1 MFEEFYE
8 MYETEEQEV
17 VALINRCIG
26 GGFNW
31 KGNFWEMTVVTL
43 GIVSCDTG
51 KVSTKEERLD
61 WPVTD
66 EERHSDKGWGRFQ
79 NEQICRLKIRRMKEE
94 WAKDLVVQPWCISE
108 VVKAHED
115 CPELQAVLEEYHKPV
130 VIQDQVLGELTL
142 DKDYDTFEGEIQWCG
157 KDVSL
162 SLEVNAES
170 KPSWTRARSAAKK
183 LLADCDTWDKAMRE
197 LAAKNLTELANNW
210 LSQDEENPCNPETDP
225 ITEEE
230 LARRI
235 SMIFDVEE
243 ELTGDPAA
251 MDAVGE
257 MLDEAEKLAEKA
269 KAAIKAA
276 LADEDSRYHSVVT
289 FFMEFHRDEVGP
301 DIAAELFPGT
311 DPAKLSFAEMV
322 DFLKLKRFGSLVDSE
337 MNQQV
342 FILDLSFN
350 PEITDE
356 LMVIYFDLNKEI
368 FCITHES

>member
-1 MFEEFYE
+1 MFEECYE
-8 MYETEEQEV
+8 MYESEEQEV

-79 NEQICRLKIRRMKEE
+79 DEQICRLKIRRMKEE

-115 CPELQAVLEEYHKPV
+115 CPELQAVLDEYHKPV

-210 LSQDEENPCNPETDP
+210 LSQDEENPRNPETDP
-225 ITEEE
+225 ITEDE

-235 SMIFDVEE
+235 SLTSLSVTLTSSTFSSIWV
-243 ELTGDPAA
+243 TGDSPVVPLTTRPSAPSATRYLASFCAA
-251 MDAVGE
+251 AKSTLPSDCIGVTIAGRMRPKG
-257 MLDEAEKLAEKA
+257 AE
-269 KAAIKAA
+269 
-276 LADEDSRYHSVVT
+276 SRRCMSC
-289 FFMEFHRDEVGP
+289 
-301 DIAAELFPGT
+301 
-311 DPAKLSFAEMV
+311 
-322 DFLKLKRFGSLVDSE
+322 SLIVFTVLPIVDSYTTY
-337 MNQQV
+337 
-342 FILDLSFN
+342 LD
-350 PEITDE
+350 
-356 LMVIYFDLNKEI
+356 
-368 FCITHES
+368 CC